1 MYQTNYEM
9 NNNCFDNLISCFPQQ
24 GETTIRWD
32 ELWASPLGKVFEQMR
47 QTPQNPVYHAEG
59 DVFSHTKFVCE
70 QLIKLQEYKACN
82 KMEQQVLFLSAL
94 LHDTGKPQCTRVED
108 GQITSPRHAIVG
120 ANIVRQLLWTTFD
133 LAGTEEKRN
142 IREAV
147 CLLIKYHSF
156 PPFALKESTH
166 PKKMLAIASNGEL
179 TPYFS
184 MKLLYILE
192 KADAL
197 GRKGRDVSD
206 YLERIE
212 CFKLLAEEAGVWE
225 NPHNFSTDF
234 SKRAYFVGKTTWQND
249 TLYDDSWG
257 TVTLLCG
264 LPASGKDTF
273 VEQHLQGLPVVCL
286 DDIRAQLGIAPTK
299 PQGPVIAQAKQI
311 AKEYLRNKTPFVW
324 NATNVTKDTRNKLVG
339 LFEGYGANVKIV
351 FLETDWQGGLQRNLN
366 RDRSVPQD
374 AIEHMLS
381 KLEIP
386 ERHEAQQV
394 CWIIS

>member
-1 MYQTNYEM
+1 
-9 NNNCFDNLISCFPQQ
+9 
-24 GETTIRWD
+24 
-32 ELWASPLGKVFEQMR
+32 
-47 QTPQNPVYHAEG
+47 
-59 DVFSHTKFVCE
+59 
-70 QLIKLQEYKACN
+70 
-82 KMEQQVLFLSAL
+82 
-94 LHDTGKPQCTRVED
+94 
-108 GQITSPRHAIVG
+108 
-120 ANIVRQLLWTTFD
+120 
-133 LAGTEEKRN
+133 
-142 IREAV
+142 
-147 CLLIKYHSF
+147 
-156 PPFALKESTH
+156 
-166 PKKMLAIASNGEL
+166 MLAIASNGEL

-212 CFKLLAEEAGVWE
+212 CFKLLTEEAGVRE

-286 DDIRAQLGIAPTK
+286 DDIRVQLGIAPTK
-299 PQGPVIAQAKQI
+299 PQGPVIAQAKQL

-324 NATNVTKDTRNKLVG
+324 NVTNVTKDTRNKLVG